1 MICFEETGDIMLSD
15 IWVYKGTSRLLIG
28 LLIAAVLLLVSQN
41 LVLGILLCIVVAG
54 CLIYV
59 KRSDD
64 GQEKKLMRYLDGL
77 SAGVSAGTVY
87 AVKNLPVGIAM
98 MDDTRELVWANNVFR
113 SWGGS
118 AVKEGVR
125 LQDLIVG
132 QKLAKIWGKTGWFD
146 CHVNNAYFRV
156 FHKFLDKDEDHD
168 SPFMVFYF
176 MDRTDVEEAVRECM
190 ESRPVLCL
198 VRIDNVSEVTADMT
212 DVERSSLLSDVTEKV
227 LSYFTERNG
236 FIKQYSSNDF
246 VGCINHRTLQDIMAS
261 NFDILDSVRDIHTVN
276 RIPVTLSIGVVQS
289 EETFAKQFEEAQVS
303 LDLALGRGGDQA
315 IVRIGKETKAFGG
328 KSPASVNSTR
338 VRVRVVAQA
347 LREIISEAD
356 MVLIMG
362 HNHEDFDALGA
373 AVGFSHLAKASHV
386 ETHVVVSREKETC
399 RKMIEAISANGE
411 EDGLLIDESEA
422 KGLVTDRT
430 ILVIVDTHIPEM
442 VAAPEL
448 LNKVSKRVVIDHHR
462 RSSRVISQPL
472 LSYMEPSSSS
482 ASELVT
488 ELIQYYGGDREM
500 NVTEASCLYAG
511 IVVDTK
517 NFAVQTSVR
526 TFDAASYLRRCG
538 ADTTLVRRLFSE
550 DIRFI
555 QAKASILSK
564 MRIVD
569 KCIAVAE
576 CPEGT
581 EESQILA
588 GQVADYLVTV
598 NTIRV
603 SCLFYHTD
611 QGLSVSIRSNGT
623 VNVQVVAESIG
634 GGGHLTV
641 AGAQL
646 GKEAD
651 RAKIEKQVI
660 EAVRKQ
666 IKEEKE

>member
-15 IWVYKGTSRLLIG
+15 IWVYRETSRLLIV
-28 LLIAAVLLLVSQN
+28 LLIIAVLLLVSQN
-41 LVLGILLCIVVAG
+41 LVLGILLLIVVAG
-54 CLIYV
+54 CLVYV

-64 GQEKKLMRYLDGL
+64 GQERKLMRYLDGL

-113 SWGGS
+113 SWGGDG
-118 AVKEGVR
+118 VREGVR
-125 LQDLIVG
+125 FQDLIVG

-190 ESRPVLCL
+190 EVRPVFCL

-246 VGCINHRTLQDIMAS
+246 VACIDHRALQDIMAS
-261 NFDILDSVRDIHTVN
+261 NFDILDSVRGIHTVN
-276 RIPVTLSIGVVQS
+276 RIPMTLSIGVVQS

-386 ETHVVVSREKETC
+386 ETHVVVSKEKETC
-399 RKMIEAISANGE
+399 RKMIEAISADGE

-422 KGLVTDRT
+422 KSLVTDRT
-430 ILVIVDTHIPEM
+430 ILVIVDTHVPEM

-448 LNKVSKRVVIDHHR
+448 LNRVSKRVVIDHHR
-462 RSSRVISQPL
+462 RSSKIISQPL

-555 QAKASILSK
+555 QAKASILSR

-598 NTIRV
+598 NTIRA
-603 SCLFYHTD
+603 SFLFYHTD
-611 QGLSVSIRSNGT
+611 QGLNLSIRSNGT